1 MATIDDVS
9 KRAGVSRSTVSRV
22 VADNG
27 YVSEEK
33 RRVIQKAIDELGY
46 RPNTLAQALRSNR
59 SNMIGAVVVDI
70 GTPYFAN
77 MVYGLQRATRK
88 AGKALMVSSGY
99 ADQDEEARAI
109 IELVDR
115 SCDGILLYI
124 ERPLR
129 PDVVEIIRAA
139 HIPVVMIG
147 RMGSE
152 VARGSVTT
160 VGGLP
165 GVLASA
171 LGGVRPDAALRPA
184 DPAAMAGESA
194 RTASRVK
201 ASPAQVAFVNRMYP
215 HAQAAQRATGLP
227 AEFIVGQAAL
237 ESGWGRAEMKHPDGR
252 PAHNLFGI
260 KAGAGWNGPTV
271 EVLTTEYVDGE
282 PRRMVE
288 KFRAYDSYA
297 DAFVDWARLMKGSS
311 RYGEVLRAG
320 TSPEA
325 FAAGLQ
331 RAGYATDPNY
341 ASKLERTIERTIEL
355 RRLRI

>member
-1 MATIDDVS
+1 MREV
-9 KRAGVSRSTVSRV
+9 AGLAVDAGALSRLR
-22 VADNG
+22 
-27 YVSEEK
+27 
-33 RRVIQKAIDELGY
+33 QKASADPGQAVREAANQFEALFMQQLLKSMRAAIPRSGLMDGPGQATYESMLDSQ
-46 RPNTLAQALRSNR
+46 LAQSMGGQPGGLADMLVRQLGR
-59 SNMIGAVVVDI
+59 HIEGGGKPDTAGASPQAAVH
-70 GTPYFAN
+70 
-77 MVYGLQRATRK
+77 
-88 AGKALMVSSGY
+88 
-99 ADQDEEARAI
+99 
-109 IELVDR
+109 
-115 SCDGILLYI
+115 
-124 ERPLR
+124 RPPR
-129 PDVVEIIRAA
+129 
-139 HIPVVMIG
+139 
-147 RMGSE
+147 E

-297 DAFVDWARLMKGSS
+297 DAFIDWARLMKGSS

-320 TSPEA
+320 TSPGA

-341 ASKLERTIERTIEL
+341 ASKLKRTIERTIEL
-355 RRLRI
+355 RRLLI